1 MSGRLTLLTTSNSK
15 CYLSFSL
22 EGLHIIPTLRN
33 DVSSWHYAGSQH
45 NWVQVDRIQYQSLSP
60 YFRVR
65 QSQATFA
72 SRRICHL
79 VFWVI
84 CGSTIASKFLNSI
97 WFMLLELISAD
108 YLLCYR
114 ILGIQE
120 QNTVLPSRRLGC
132 TLCTPYRATY
142 QCYIL

>member
-1 MSGRLTLLTTSNSK
+1 MSGRLTFLTTSNSK

-22 EGLHIIPTLRN
+22 EGLHIIPALRN
-33 DVSSWHYAGSQH
+33 DVSSWYYAGSQH
-45 NWVQVDRIQYQSLSP
+45 NRVQVDRIQYHFLSP

-65 QSQATFA
+65 QSQAAWA

-84 CGSTIASKFLNSI
+84 CGSIIASKSLNSI
-97 WFMLLELISAD
+97 WFILLEIISAD

-120 QNTVLPSRRLGC
+120 QNSVLPSRRLGC
-132 TLCTPYRATY
+132 TLCASYRATY
-142 QCYIL
+142 QCHIL